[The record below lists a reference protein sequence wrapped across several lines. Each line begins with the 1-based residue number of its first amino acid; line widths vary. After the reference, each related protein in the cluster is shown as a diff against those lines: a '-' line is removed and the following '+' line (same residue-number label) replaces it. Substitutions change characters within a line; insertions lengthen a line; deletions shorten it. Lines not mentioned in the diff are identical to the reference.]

1 MTSGREEAG
10 VLKTGLPLRLVSR
23 TDTDRAAEGQP
34 GQLPAGGG
42 LQASTASAAQLGEV
56 TGCSRWGRQGLGS
69 NSELASLP
77 APGTLGREVGR
88 ALLRQVFAK

>member
-10 VLKTGLPLRLVSR
+10 VLETGLPPRLVSR

-42 LQASTASAAQLGEV
+42 LRGPQQPQQLSWESG
-56 TGCSRWGRQGLGS
+56 SWGRQGLGAD
-69 NSELASLP
+69 SELGACL
-77 APGTLGREVGR
+77 APELR
-88 ALLRQVFAK
+88 AGA